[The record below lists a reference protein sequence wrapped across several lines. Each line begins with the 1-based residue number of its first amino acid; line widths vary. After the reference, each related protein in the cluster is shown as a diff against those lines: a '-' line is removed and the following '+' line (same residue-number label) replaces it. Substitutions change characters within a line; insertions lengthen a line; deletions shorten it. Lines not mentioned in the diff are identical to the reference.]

1 MTNDVYQT
9 AVQELEAVLSP
20 RVVSRSL
27 KEGLRQHGRSPE
39 TADLATIEQI
49 LKVQIYRQLQ
59 VSMPVTAAKTAVSDI
74 VERLRQVSGQPGSG
88 SGSNSRG
95 LASQAE
101 LLERLQVALRPFNL
115 YFEWP
120 EVQKL
125 RAQIQL
131 LETEHES
138 GREAY
143 ALGQDAEAQLEMVVQ
158 KLEDQL
164 VLQARE
170 LGELREALEQVRSLG
185 GQKVRRLETFVNQ
198 IQGSQGERQLAPA
211 EIERARRL
219 ARDLRKL
226 MESSVYAEQVA
237 KGVDLE
243 GTDEPS
249 TPTHSA
255 FSIDVSAG
263 EVSQPDGLA
272 ADGSNEPAGS
282 IEPAGSLE
290 SGSEPEALDWPHAE
304 PAASDA
310 AAADASDAPVEALS
324 GDLGEEGHETVQ
336 VSDAADDDAGA
347 GAAPSPALSPA
358 DDAFDDGILD
368 VDSEEEDLLSI
379 DTSVLDPEVHQRLR
393 LLDLASELHDINAL
407 ENEHAELF
415 NYQPGLAQRV
425 AELKAEVEAERS
437 VSEVLVTLKSDLI
450 AATTALREDLRDELE
465 EITAALATVRP
476 ELDSSELSQA
486 ARVTLGILS
495 TALPSL
501 ADVEHVRQ
509 LKRLLG
515 EQDEALT
522 RSEEALEEQLKGQN
536 ELLAR
541 LEGTLV
547 RYEAGTTASEDL
559 ERLRG
564 ELNSLRLAQEKQ
576 TLVPEVMASARQVE
590 ERIARALAERAT
602 EASDRRRAR
611 LEALRAQLEGLP
623 VTQTLT
629 DRAEAARREIDRLLT
644 DQASSEA
651 ASALLF
657 DDDEAFGPELSLT
670 EDDTDIDVIDTMIAS
685 LRTEAGSSI
694 RRRLQELA
702 QEAAEVGSARLVER
716 LQHALD
722 ELDEG
727 RFPELT
733 HLSAALQQE
742 REAARLEQ
750 VGELHRLVRAA
761 APFQTID
768 TPEVRALSELLAA
781 EKHQLDEGRS
791 ASRLDEAAEALA
803 RLEAEWKERLAG
815 VPARLDSAMQGFE
828 EVAKLNSD
836 DVATVRRI
844 LSHLDSQRDALPR
857 ISLGLRLQL
866 EASLTQAEVLLV
878 TLAEEY
884 EATRVIAD
892 QLVSEGLL
900 DDVFG
905 AAFGAATEADDANA
919 AAGDGATEDADTQ
932 SADRGAVASRSGE
945 VAQGPSVGVPDPIA
959 ERDQEL
965 LTRYAESHGVVAVTL
980 YERDGAAAHGVAH
993 PTDDGEG
1000 TVDTDAAHPDTA
1012 AGAGAGISG
1021 EGEHLALEALREA
1034 AEVAHDRGPGE
1045 PLVIALE
1052 SPGRVMIVGFSPSG
1066 RVLRLVLDSAAI
1078 LAVMLGRVRRDL
1090 PEID

>member
-1 MTNDVYQT
+1 MTNDVYQI

-49 LKVQIYRQLQ
+49 LKVQVYRQLQ
-59 VSMPVTAAKTAVSDI
+59 VSMPVTAAKTAVADI
-74 VERLRQVSGQPGSG
+74 VDRLRQVSGQAPSG
-88 SGSNSRG
+88 SGGANARG
-95 LASQAE
+95 MASQAE

-131 LETEHES
+131 LEAEHES

-143 ALGQDAEAQLEMVVQ
+143 ALGQDAESQLELVVQ

-170 LGELREALEQVRSLG
+170 LGELREALDQVRSLG

-198 IQGSQGERQLAPA
+198 IQNSQDERQLAPA

-237 KGVDLE
+237 KGVDLGGAE
-243 GTDEPS
+243 EPS
-249 TPTHSA
+249 HHPHHSA
-255 FSIDVSAG
+255 FAIDVSAG
-263 EVSQPDGLA
+263 DVSQADLLTPAPGDVSTDAGVDA
-272 ADGSNEPAGS
+272 AG
-282 IEPAGSLE
+282 
-290 SGSEPEALDWPHAE
+290 
-304 PAASDA
+304 AASREDDVLEAGLDVTDAATAAGTEFDA
-310 AAADASDAPVEALS
+310 AALSPDEAHLDAQDERARVEATTDPGDEVDPTTDLADAPTLTDASDL
-324 GDLGEEGHETVQ
+324 
-336 VSDAADDDAGA
+336 DAVDRDAVDIDAVDIDAGVLD
-347 GAAPSPALSPA
+347 GAAL
-358 DDAFDDGILD
+358 DDGVLD
-368 VDSEEEDLLSI
+368 VDGEEEDLLSI

-393 LLDLASELHDINAL
+393 LLDLASEMHDISAL

-415 NYQPGLAQRV
+415 NYQPGLARRV
-425 AELKAEVEAERS
+425 AELKAEIEAERS
-437 VSEVLVTLKSDLI
+437 VSDVLATLKSDLT
-450 AATTALREDLRDELE
+450 AATVALRDDLREELE
-465 EITAALATVRP
+465 EITTALASVRP

-509 LKRLLG
+509 LKRLLD
-515 EQDEALT
+515 EQDEALK

-547 RYEAGTTASEDL
+547 RYESGTTASEDL

-564 ELNSLRLAQEKQ
+564 ELTTLRMAQEKQ

-602 EASDRRRAR
+602 EASERRRAR

-623 VTQTLT
+623 VTQTLS
-629 DRAEAARREIDRLLT
+629 DRAESARREIDRLLAE
-644 DQASSEA
+644 QAGSEA
-651 ASALLF
+651 ASALLL
-657 DDDEAFGPELSLT
+657 DDGDEAFGPELTLT
-670 EDDTDIDVIDTMIAS
+670 ENDTDIDVIDTMIAS
-685 LRTEAGSSI
+685 LRVEAGGSI
-694 RRRLQELA
+694 KRRLEELA
-702 QEAAEVGSARLVER
+702 EEAAEVGSARLVER

-727 RFPELT
+727 RFPEIT
-733 HLSAALQQE
+733 HLAAALQQE

-761 APFQTID
+761 APYQAID
-768 TPEVRALSELLAA
+768 TPDVAALMDLLGAEKRALDDGRPAGRLAEAAAALDSLESEWKA
-781 EKHQLDEGRS
+781 
-791 ASRLDEAAEALA
+791 RLD
-803 RLEAEWKERLAG
+803 G
-815 VPARLDSAMQGFE
+815 VPARLDEAMQRFA

-844 LSHLDSQRDALPR
+844 LTHLDSQREALPR
-857 ISLGLRLQL
+857 ISMGLRLQL
-866 EASLTQAEVLLV
+866 ESSLTQAERLLV

-884 EATRVIAD
+884 EATRIIAD

-905 AAFGAATEADDANA
+905 AAFGGAAADTESTVGDTDDASA
-919 AAGDGATEDADTQ
+919 SGAGSATGADSQ
-932 SADRGAVASRSGE
+932 
-945 VAQGPSVGVPDPIA
+945 
-959 ERDQEL
+959 RDQEL
-965 LTRYAESHGVVAVTL
+965 LTRYAESHGVLSVTL
-980 YERDGAAAHGVAH
+980 FRPDGSASHGVA
-993 PTDDGEG
+993 TGADDVGEGVLSDDGER
-1000 TVDTDAAHPDTA
+1000 
-1012 AGAGAGISG
+1012 
-1021 EGEHLALEALREA
+1021 LALESLRDA
-1034 AEVAHDRGPGE
+1034 AEVLGPEALGPRSGE
-1045 PLVIALE
+1045 PLTLSLE
-1052 SPGRVMIVGFSPSG
+1052 SPSRVMIVGWSPSG
-1066 RVLRLVLDSAAI
+1066 AMLRLVLDSPAI

-1090 PEID
+1090 PDID

>member
-1 MTNDVYQT
+1 MTNDVYQI

-49 LKVQIYRQLQ
+49 LKVQVYRQLQ
-59 VSMPVTAAKTAVSDI
+59 VSMPVTAAKTAVADI
-74 VERLRQVSGQPGSG
+74 VDRLRQVSGQAPSG
-88 SGSNSRG
+88 SGGANARG
-95 LASQAE
+95 MASQAE

-131 LETEHES
+131 LEAEHES

-143 ALGQDAEAQLEMVVQ
+143 ALGQDAESQLELVVQ

-170 LGELREALEQVRSLG
+170 LGELREALDQVRSLG

-198 IQGSQGERQLAPA
+198 IQNSQDERQLAPA

-237 KGVDLE
+237 KGVDLGGAE
-243 GTDEPS
+243 ESSPHAH
-249 TPTHSA
+249 HSA
-255 FSIDVSAG
+255 FAIDVSAG
-263 EVSQPDGLA
+263 DVSQ
-272 ADGSNEPAGS
+272 AD
-282 IEPAGSLE
+282 L
-290 SGSEPEALDWPHAE
+290 
-304 PAASDA
+304 
-310 AAADASDAPVEALS
+310 
-324 GDLGEEGHETVQ
+324 
-336 VSDAADDDAGA
+336 
-347 GAAPSPALSPA
+347 LSPA
-358 DDAFDDGILD
+358 AGDPSTDASVDAAGTVGREADAFEVGFEPADAATAAGGVFDAAPLSPDEAHLDPQQEQALADAVTGTGDDVDLDAAQADMSDFAAGVLDVGALDDGVLD

-393 LLDLASELHDINAL
+393 LLDLASEMHDISAL
-407 ENEHAELF
+407 ETEHAELF
-415 NYQPGLAQRV
+415 NYQPGLARRV

-437 VSEVLVTLKSDLI
+437 VSDVLATLRSDLS
-450 AATTALREDLRDELE
+450 AATVALRDDLREELE
-465 EITAALATVRP
+465 EITTALASVRP

-509 LKRLLG
+509 LKRLLD

-547 RYEAGTTASEDL
+547 RYESGSTASEDL

-564 ELNSLRLAQEKQ
+564 ELNTLRMAQEKQ

-602 EASDRRRAR
+602 EASERRRAR

-623 VTQTLT
+623 VTQTLS
-629 DRAEAARREIDRLLT
+629 DRAESARREIDRLLAE
-644 DQASSEA
+644 QAGSEA
-651 ASALLF
+651 ASALLL
-657 DDDEAFGPELSLT
+657 DEGDETFGPELNLT
-670 EDDTDIDVIDTMIAS
+670 ENDTDVDVIDTMIAS
-685 LRTEAGSSI
+685 LRVEAGGSI
-694 RRRLQELA
+694 KRRLEELA
-702 QEAAEVGSARLVER
+702 EEAAEVGSARLVER

-727 RFPELT
+727 RFPEIT
-733 HLSAALQQE
+733 HLAAALQQE

-761 APFQTID
+761 APYQAID
-768 TPEVRALSELLAA
+768 TPDVTALMDLLAA
-781 EKHQLDEGRS
+781 EKRALDDGKAAGRL
-791 ASRLDEAAEALA
+791 AEAAAALDG
-803 RLEAEWKERLAG
+803 LEAEWKSRLDG
-815 VPARLDSAMQGFE
+815 VPARLDEAMERFG

-844 LSHLDSQRDALPR
+844 LTHLDSQREALPR
-857 ISLGLRLQL
+857 ISMGLRLQL
-866 EASLTQAEVLLV
+866 ESSLTQAERLLV

-905 AAFGAATEADDANA
+905 AAFGGAAVDTAATDADSDDATGSEAGHA
-919 AAGDGATEDADTQ
+919 AQADSQ
-932 SADRGAVASRSGE
+932 
-945 VAQGPSVGVPDPIA
+945 
-959 ERDQEL
+959 RDQEL
-965 LTRYAESHGVVAVTL
+965 LTRYAESHGVLAVTL
-980 YERDGAAAHGVAH
+980 FRPDGSASHAVPEGADEAAEDVLSA
-993 PTDDGEG
+993 
-1000 TVDTDAAHPDTA
+1000 
-1012 AGAGAGISG
+1012 
-1021 EGEHLALEALREA
+1021 EGERLALEALRDA
-1034 AEVAHDRGPGE
+1034 AEVLGPEVLGPERGE
-1045 PLVIALE
+1045 PLALSLE
-1052 SPGRVMIVGFSPSG
+1052 SPSRVMIVGWSPSG
-1066 RVLRLVLDSAAI
+1066 TILRLVLDSPAI

-1090 PEID
+1090 PDID